1 MEPIVSPLWFYLFNV
16 IDNIKIFI
24 ALAFLIAALFCVYCV
39 VERIVERNIKENK
52 FFKIAII
59 ISCISM
65 LFLIFLPEEE
75 VLYQMLVASYITPD
89 NIELVGGAG
98 QSIVDYIVESVNEL
112 LSQQ

>member
-1 MEPIVSPLWFYLFNV
+1 MEPIISPLWFYLFNV
-16 IDNIKIFI
+16 IYNIKIFI

-39 VERIVERNIKENK
+39 VGRNIKENK

-65 LFLIFLPEEE
+65 FFLIFLPEEE

-89 NIELVGGAG
+89 NIELVGGAV
-98 QSIVDYIVESVNEL
+98 QSIVDYIIESVNEL

>member
-1 MEPIVSPLWFYLFNV
+1 MEPIINPLWFYLFNV

-39 VERIVERNIKENK
+39 VESNIKENK

>member
-1 MEPIVSPLWFYLFNV
+1 MEPIISPLWFYLFNV
-16 IDNIKIFI
+16 IDNITIFV

-39 VERIVERNIKENK
+39 VERNIKENK

-59 ISCISM
+59 TSCISM
-65 LFLIFLPEEE
+65 LFLVFLPQKE

-89 NIELVGGAG
+89 NIAAVGDSAS
-98 QSIVDYIVESVNEL
+98 SIVDYIVESVNEL

>member
-1 MEPIVSPLWFYLFNV
+1 MEPIVNPLWFYLFYV

-24 ALAFLIAALFCVYCV
+24 ALAFLISALFCVYCV
-39 VERIVERNIKENK
+39 VERNIKENK

-59 ISCISM
+59 IICISM

-89 NIELVGGAG
+89 NIELVGGAV